1 VVSLERQLQAQLAPT
16 DSASSRRDRD
26 MKPAGICWSCGEP
39 GNFANQCGRRS
50 SGVTKNQRMNQPSYQ
65 SSPAT
70 SSSSRVA
77 GAFRSANV
85 IGGASENWWP
95 KLRLSARHWK

>member
-1 VVSLERQLQAQLAPT
+1 MAPT

-39 GNFANQCGRRS
+39 GHWQTSVDVGRQELQ
-50 SGVTKNQRMNQPSYQ
+50 KNQRMNQPSYQ
-65 SSPAT
+65 YSPAT